1 LSAILVLVLDLDT
14 SSTHHQQPQSHTT
27 TAMDPQIDLPDLVED
42 LEVNIDELTD
52 TLSPLLSTPL
62 STTATSLPLLDK
74 AKLYVLAA
82 YAIESLLFSTLQAS
96 GVDAKSHALFAELA
110 RLRTYFAKIKDIEER
125 APGGAWENRA
135 RVDKD
140 AAARFIK
147 HGLSGNERYDRERA
161 ERTAREKA
169 RAAEKAKALINKKFD
184 DESVDGDASVTP
196 KKRGARDDDD
206 DDNDDDMDADEDMD
220 GEAAET
226 TPATKKLRT
235 APEGDAIALPK
246 RGKGRSKKEAIETPV
261 KNADADAS
269 TPARSTRSAKAL
281 QAGAEASP
289 APAPKPKTK
298 GKGKGKGKAK

>member
-1 LSAILVLVLDLDT
+1 
-14 SSTHHQQPQSHTT
+14 
-27 TAMDPQIDLPDLVED
+27 MDPQTDLPDLVED
-42 LEVNIDELTD
+42 LEVNIDELTT

-96 GVDAKSHALFAELA
+96 GADAKSHALFAELA

-125 APGGAWENRA
+125 APGGAWEGRA
-135 RVDKD
+135 RVDKE

-169 RAAEKAKALINKKFD
+169 RAAEKARALVNRKFD
-184 DESVDGDASVTP
+184 DDAVATVEKTTP
-196 KKRGARDDDD
+196 KKRGADEHDEESDDDV
-206 DDNDDDMDADEDMD
+206 DAD
-220 GEAAET
+220 AAET
-226 TPATKKLRT
+226 TPAAKKLRT
-235 APEGDAIALPK
+235 APEGEAEGTALPK
-246 RGKGRSKKEAIETPV
+246 RSKRRSGGNKAAGETPV
-261 KNADADAS
+261 TDAGDAP

-281 QAGAEASP
+281 QAGGAEASP
-289 APAPKPKTK
+289 ASASAPAPKSKAK
-298 GKGKGKGKAK
+298 SKSKGKGKGKAK

>member
-1 LSAILVLVLDLDT
+1 
-14 SSTHHQQPQSHTT
+14 
-27 TAMDPQIDLPDLVED
+27 MDPQTDLPDLVED
-42 LEVNIDELTD
+42 LEVNIDELTT
-52 TLSPLLSTPL
+52 TLAPLLSTPL

-125 APGGAWENRA
+125 APGGAWESRS
-135 RVDKD
+135 RVDKE

-169 RAAEKAKALINKKFD
+169 RAAEKARALVNKKFE
-184 DESVDGDASVTP
+184 DEGEGDVATAMKTTP
-196 KKRGARDDDD
+196 KKRGADDEEEEEEEDV
-206 DDNDDDMDADEDMD
+206 DAD
-220 GEAAET
+220 AAET
-226 TPATKKLRT
+226 MPVAKKLRT
-235 APEGDAIALPK
+235 APDGEGEGAALPK
-246 RGKGRSKKEAIETPV
+246 RSKGRSAGNKGAGETP
-261 KNADADAS
+261 ATDAGDAP

-289 APAPKPKTK
+289 ASASAPAPKTKTK
-298 GKGKGKGKAK
+298 GKAKGKGKGKAK

>member
-1 LSAILVLVLDLDT
+1 
-14 SSTHHQQPQSHTT
+14 
-27 TAMDPQIDLPDLVED
+27 MDPQTDLPDLVED
-42 LEVNIDELTD
+42 LEVNIDELTT
-52 TLSPLLSTPL
+52 TLAPLLSTPL

-125 APGGAWENRA
+125 APGGAWEGRA

-169 RAAEKAKALINKKFD
+169 RAAEKARALVNRKFEE
-184 DESVDGDASVTP
+184 ESEGDVAAATNTTP
-196 KKRGARDDDD
+196 KKRGADEH
-206 DDNDDDMDADEDMD
+206 DNEDVDAD
-220 GEAAET
+220 ASET
-226 TPATKKLRT
+226 TPAAKKLRT
-235 APEGDAIALPK
+235 APDGEAEGAALPK
-246 RGKGRSKKEAIETPV
+246 RTKGRSSGGNKGAGETP
-261 KNADADAS
+261 ATDAGDAP

-281 QAGAEASP
+281 QAGGAEASP
-289 APAPKPKTK
+289 ASAAAPKSKTK
-298 GKGKGKGKAK
+298 SKSKGKGKGKAK

>member
-1 LSAILVLVLDLDT
+1 
-14 SSTHHQQPQSHTT
+14 
-27 TAMDPQIDLPDLVED
+27 MDPQTDLPDLVED
-42 LEVNIDELTD
+42 LEVNIDELTS

-125 APGGAWENRA
+125 APGGAWEGRA

-169 RAAEKAKALINKKFD
+169 RAAEKARALVNRKFEE
-184 DESVDGDASVTP
+184 ESEGDAATTTMKTTP
-196 KKRGARDDDD
+196 KKRGVDDDD
-206 DDNDDDMDADEDMD
+206 EESNNDVDDDAAD
-220 GEAAET
+220 T
-226 TPATKKLRT
+226 TPAAKKLRT
-235 APEGDAIALPK
+235 APDGEAEGAALPK
-246 RGKGRSKKEAIETPV
+246 RTKGRSSGGNKGAGETP
-261 KNADADAS
+261 ATDAGDAP

-281 QAGAEASP
+281 QVGGAEASP
-289 APAPKPKTK
+289 ASAAAPKSKSK
-298 GKGKGKGKAK
+298 SKSKGKGKGKAK

>member
-1 LSAILVLVLDLDT
+1 
-14 SSTHHQQPQSHTT
+14 
-27 TAMDPQIDLPDLVED
+27 MDPQIDLPDLVED

-110 RLRTYFAKIKDIEER
+110 RLRTYFTKIKDIEER

-147 HGLSGNERYDRERA
+147 HGLSGNDRYDRERA
-161 ERTAREKA
+161 ERTARERA
-169 RAAEKAKALINKKFD
+169 RAAEKAKALVNKKFD
-184 DESVDGDASVTP
+184 DESVDGEAAGTTP
-196 KKRGARDDDD
+196 KKRAADDDVEGGGDGD
-206 DDNDDDMDADEDMD
+206 DDEDMD
-220 GEAAET
+220 DENAADT
-226 TPATKKLRT
+226 TPAAKKLRT
-235 APEGDAIALPK
+235 APEVEPVALPK
-246 RGKGRSKKEAIETPV
+246 RGKGRSKKDAAETPV
-261 KNADADAS
+261 ESADADADAP

-281 QAGAEASP
+281 QAGADASP

>member
-1 LSAILVLVLDLDT
+1 
-14 SSTHHQQPQSHTT
+14 
-27 TAMDPQIDLPDLVED
+27 MDPQTDLPDLVED
-42 LEVNIDELTD
+42 LEVNIDELTS

-125 APGGAWENRA
+125 APGGAWEGRA

-169 RAAEKAKALINKKFD
+169 RAAEKARALVNRKFEE
-184 DESVDGDASVTP
+184 ESEGDAATTMKTTP
-196 KKRGARDDDD
+196 KKRGVDDDD
-206 DDNDDDMDADEDMD
+206 EESDNDVDAD
-220 GEAAET
+220 AADT
-226 TPATKKLRT
+226 TPAAKKLRT
-235 APEGDAIALPK
+235 APDGEAEGAALPK
-246 RGKGRSKKEAIETPV
+246 RTKGRSSGGNKAAGETP
-261 KNADADAS
+261 ATDAGDAP

-289 APAPKPKTK
+289 ASASAPKSKSK
-298 GKGKGKGKAK
+298 SKSKGKGKGKAK